1 MGLHFKIKYVLLFL
15 GIGMAITACKK
26 KSETAPEEDPIKTP
40 APIYDITFTV
50 PNGWPQ
56 PAYNYTNNLL
66 TANGFELGRSL
77 FYDPILSVD
86 NTISCGSCHQQFAGF
101 AHAAHNVSH
110 GIFDRN
116 GTRNSPGLF
125 NLNWNTSFMWDG
137 GVNHIEVMPLAPIQN
152 PVEMGETVSSVISK
166 LSASEKYKALFKKAF
181 GTEEIN
187 SQKML
192 RALAQF
198 MGMLVSNNS
207 EYDKYK
213 NGSVTWDTTSQ
224 KYQGYKI
231 FQQKCNTCHKEPLF
245 TDYSFRNN
253 GLPINPSFKDS
264 GRSHITLDP
273 NDVYKFKVPSLRNIG
288 LTSPYSHDGRFNLIT
303 EMLDHYSSGIVQSPT
318 LDPALS
324 NGFTLSSN
332 EKVLLFEFL
341 KTLNDNTFR
350 NDPRFKE

>member
-1 MGLHFKIKYVLLFL
+1 MCTHFKIKYIFVIL
-15 GIGMAITACKK
+15 GIGIFAFACKK
-26 KSETAPEEDPIKTP
+26 KSETKEEEEVKTP
-40 APIYDITFTV
+40 APVYDINFVV

-56 PAYNYTNNLL
+56 PTYNYTNNPL
-66 TANGFELGRSL
+66 TAEGFELGRSL

-101 AHAAHNVSH
+101 AHAAHTVSH

-116 GTRNSPGLF
+116 GTRNSPGIF

-152 PVEMGETVSSVISK
+152 PVEMGETVSSVVSK
-166 LSASEKYKALFKKAF
+166 LSASEKYKALFNKAF
-181 GTEEIN
+181 GKEEVT

-198 MGMLVSNNS
+198 MGMLVSSNS

-213 NGSVTWDTTSQ
+213 NGSITWDTAEA
-224 KYQGYKI
+224 KYKGYKI
-231 FQQKCNTCHKEPLF
+231 FQQKCNSCHKEPLF

-253 GLPINPSFKDS
+253 GLAVNPSFKDS
-264 GRSHITLDP
+264 GRFLITLDA
-273 NDVYKFKVPSLRNIG
+273 NDLYKFKVPSLRNIG
-288 LTSPYSHDGRFNLIT
+288 LTSPYGHDGRFNLIT
-303 EMLDHYSSGIVQSPT
+303 DMLDHYSNGIVPSPT

-324 NGFTLSSN
+324 NGFTLSAN
-332 EKVLLFEFL
+332 EKILLFEFL